1 MVLVSYDISDDKLRT
16 KFARD
21 LSKYGFRLQYSLF
34 QINNSVHLLDNFIN
48 ILENKYSSKF
58 SQSDSVLIIR
68 LNLNCKIDKYGYA
81 KNEDSDYFV
90 IG

>member
-34 QINNSVHLLDNFIN
+34 QINNSEHLLDNFIN

-58 SQSDSVLIIR
+58 SQSDSVS
-68 LNLNCKIDKYGYA
+68 NYK
-81 KNEDSDYFV
+81 S
-90 IG
+90 

>member
-34 QINNSVHLLDNFIN
+34 QINNSEHLLDNFVN

-68 LNLNCKIDKYGYA
+68 LNPNCKIDKYGYA
-81 KNEDSDYFV
+81 KNEDSDCFV

>member
-16 KFARD
+16 KFSKD

-34 QINNSVHLLDNFIN
+34 QINNSEHILDNIVR
-48 ILENKYSSKF
+48 IVENKYAEKF
-58 SQSDSVLIIR
+58 TQSDSVMIIK
-68 LNLNCKIDKYGYA
+68 LNPMCEIKKYGYA
-81 KNEDSDYFV
+81 KGEDKELFV

>member
-34 QINNSVHLLDNFIN
+34 QINNSEHLLDNFIN
-48 ILENKYSSKF
+48 ILENRYSSKF

-68 LNLNCKIDKYGYA
+68 LNPNCKIDKYGYA
-81 KNEDSDYFV
+81 KNEDSDCFV

>member
-16 KFARD
+16 RFARD

-34 QINNSVHLLDNFIN
+34 QINNSEHLLDNFIN

-68 LNLNCKIDKYGYA
+68 LNPNCKIDKYGYA

>member
-34 QINNSVHLLDNFIN
+34 QINNSEHLLDNFIN
-48 ILENKYSSKF
+48 ILENKYLSKF

-68 LNLNCKIDKYGYA
+68 LNPNCKIDKYGYA

>member
-34 QINNSVHLLDNFIN
+34 QINNSEHLLDNFIN

-58 SQSDSVLIIR
+58 SQSDSILIIR
-68 LNLNCKIDKYGYA
+68 LNPNCKIDKYGYA

>member
-34 QINNSVHLLDNFIN
+34 QINNSEHLLDNFIN
-48 ILENKYSSKF
+48 ILENKHSSKF

-68 LNLNCKIDKYGYA
+68 LNPNCKIDKYGYA

>member
-34 QINNSVHLLDNFIN
+34 QINNSEHLLDNFIN

-68 LNLNCKIDKYGYA
+68 LNPNCKIDKYGYA

>member
-1 MVLVSYDISDDKLRT
+1 MVLVSYDISDNKLRT

-34 QINNSVHLLDNFIN
+34 QINNSEHLLDNFIN

-68 LNLNCKIDKYGYA
+68 LNPNCKIDKYGYA

>member
-34 QINNSVHLLDNFIN
+34 QINNSEHLLDNFIN

-68 LNLNCKIDKYGYA
+68 LNSNCKIDKYGYA

>member
-16 KFARD
+16 RFARD

-34 QINNSVHLLDNFIN
+34 QINNSEHLLDNFIN

-68 LNLNCKIDKYGYA
+68 LNPNCKIDKYGYA

-90 IG
+90 VG

>member
-16 KFARD
+16 KFAKD
-21 LSKYGFRLQYSLF
+21 LSKYGYRLQYSLF
-34 QINNSVHLLDNFIN
+34 QIDNSEHLLNNFVN

-58 SQSDSVLIIR
+58 SQSDSVMIIK
-68 LNLNCKIDKYGYA
+68 LNPNCKIDKYGYA
-81 KNEDSDYFV
+81 KNEDTDSFI

>member
-34 QINNSVHLLDNFIN
+34 QINNSEHLLDNFIN
-48 ILENKYSSKF
+48 NLENKYSSKF

-68 LNLNCKIDKYGYA
+68 LNPNCKIDKYGYA

>member
-21 LSKYGFRLQYSLF
+21 LSKYGFRVQYSLF
-34 QINNSVHLLDNFIN
+34 QINNSEHLLDNFIN

-68 LNLNCKIDKYGYA
+68 LNPNCKIDKYGYA
-81 KNEDSDYFV
+81 KNEDFDYFV

>member
-34 QINNSVHLLDNFIN
+34 QINNSEPLLDNFIN

-68 LNLNCKIDKYGYA
+68 LNPNCKIDKYGYA

>member
-16 KFARD
+16 KFARE

-34 QINNSVHLLDNFIN
+34 QINNSEHLLDNFIN

-68 LNLNCKIDKYGYA
+68 LNPNCKIDKYGYA

>member
-1 MVLVSYDISDDKLRT
+1 MFLVSYDISDDKLRT

-34 QINNSVHLLDNFIN
+34 QINNSEHLLDNFIN

-68 LNLNCKIDKYGYA
+68 LNPNCKIEKYVYA

>member
-1 MVLVSYDISDDKLRT
+1 MFLVSYDISDDKLRT

-34 QINNSVHLLDNFIN
+34 QINNSEHLLDNFIN

-68 LNLNCKIDKYGYA
+68 LNPNCKIDKYGYA

>member
-34 QINNSVHLLDNFIN
+34 QINNSEHLLDNFIN

-68 LNLNCKIDKYGYA
+68 LNPNCKIDKYGYA
-81 KNEDSDYFV
+81 KNEDTDYFV

>member
-34 QINNSVHLLDNFIN
+34 QINNSEHLLDNFIN

-68 LNLNCKIDKYGYA
+68 LNPNCKIDKYRYA

>member
-34 QINNSVHLLDNFIN
+34 QINNSEHLLDNFNN

-68 LNLNCKIDKYGYA
+68 LNPNCKIDKYGYA